1 MQLIKFKLEALCMK
15 TCFKFSLNFYC
26 GIKFLHSTI
35 SNKPYGP
42 SVQIFQIQ
50 IISFWFQ
57 CGQQKNSTGS
67 WFKQMV
73 YFNTVDL
80 SKETNF
86 NHVSYRTC
94 SIELSIEHFLST
106 EMYQNLVKQGSMDV
120 SGFKMFWNGSY
131 LINDYALDVFQIQ
144 SDTQNSSSYSGT
156 KCSIHVAIEI
166 FQRSIRDL
174 LRALSYIQAEFR
186 GF

>member
-1 MQLIKFKLEALCMK
+1 
-15 TCFKFSLNFYC
+15 
-26 GIKFLHSTI
+26 
-35 SNKPYGP
+35 
-42 SVQIFQIQ
+42 
-50 IISFWFQ
+50 
-57 CGQQKNSTGS
+57 
-67 WFKQMV
+67 MV

-131 LINDYALDVFQIQ
+131 LINDYVLDVF
-144 SDTQNSSSYSGT
+144 
-156 KCSIHVAIEI
+156 
-166 FQRSIRDL
+166 
-174 LRALSYIQAEFR
+174 
-186 GF
+186 